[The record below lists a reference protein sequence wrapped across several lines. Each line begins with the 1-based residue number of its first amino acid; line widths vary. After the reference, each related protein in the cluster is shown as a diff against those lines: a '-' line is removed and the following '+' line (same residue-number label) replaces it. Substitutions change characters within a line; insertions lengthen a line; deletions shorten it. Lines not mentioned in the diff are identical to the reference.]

1 MFNVFPKVNKH
12 FLLLL
17 FNIIPKI
24 LDLSNDF
31 YDNVRSMFIYL
42 FLILDVV
49 RDSKV
54 SSPQRLMCLFTI
66 PFSSADII
74 ESWQW
79 SEG

>member
-1 MFNVFPKVNKH
+1 MIFMTM
-12 FLLLL
+12 LEACL
-17 FNIIPKI
+17 FTYFSI
-24 LDLSNDF
+24 LH
-31 YDNVRSMFIYL
+31 
-42 FLILDVV
+42 VV

-54 SSPQRLMCLFTI
+54 SSQQRLMCLFTI